1 MFTGIVE
8 ETGTVRSLVHPDEGG
23 TDAVLTVVAPLAAS
37 DARPG
42 DSIAVDGV
50 CLTVTRLS
58 GDDDATAAPGT
69 ITFEVMPETL
79 RRSTL
84 GALTP
89 AARVNL
95 ERALPANGR
104 LGGHIVQGHVDGTAT
119 LLRRDPGPRWDE
131 LTFAAEAGLLRYV
144 AEKGSIALGGVSLT
158 VTHVSDAPD
167 APGQAD
173 GTGETGAAGGA
184 APGRGTF
191 GVSLIPTT
199 LESTTLGE
207 LTPGSAVNVE
217 VDVLAK
223 YTERL
228 LAGMG
233 AGTGARPH
241 AAGSGPGGHAVPAP
255 DAPSSSTHA
264 NSEVPA

>member
-8 ETGTVRSLVHPDEGG
+8 ETGTVRSLVHPDEAG
-23 TDAVLTVVAPLAAS
+23 TDARLTVVAPLAAS
-37 DARPG
+37 DARLG

-50 CLTVTRLS
+50 CLTVTHVS
-58 GDDDATAAPGT
+58 GDDEATAGDAPGT
-69 ITFEVMPETL
+69 APRTVTFEVMPETL

-89 AARVNL
+89 ATPVNI

-119 LLRRDPGPRWDE
+119 LVARRPGPRWDE
-131 LTFAAEAGLLRYV
+131 LTFTAGPELLRYL
-144 AEKGSIALGGVSLT
+144 AEKGSVALHGVSLT
-158 VTHVSDAPD
+158 VTHVTDA
-167 APGQAD
+167 
-173 GTGETGAAGGA
+173 TGEQSGA
-184 APGRGTF
+184 GTF

-199 LESTTLGE
+199 LEATTLGR
-207 LTPGSAVNVE
+207 LVPGASVNVE

-228 LAGMG
+228 LTTTARG
-233 AGTGARPH
+233 GTATGDH
-241 AAGSGPGGHAVPAP
+241 PAQ
-255 DAPSSSTHA
+255 DVSPSHP
-264 NSEVPA
+264 EVLA

>member
-8 ETGTVRSLVHPDEGG
+8 ETGTVRSLVHPDEAG

-50 CLTVTRLS
+50 CLTVTGIS
-58 GDDDATAAPGT
+58 GNDDEPAPAHQ

-84 GALTP
+84 GALTR
-89 AARVNL
+89 ATRVNV
-95 ERALPANGR
+95 ERALPAGGR

-119 LLRRDPGPRWDE
+119 LVTRTPGPRWDE
-131 LTFAAEAGLLRYV
+131 LTFTAPPALLRYV

-158 VTHVSDAPD
+158 VTHVSDTPAIGTGLPG
-167 APGQAD
+167 APGQ
-173 GTGETGAAGGA
+173 
-184 APGRGTF
+184 GTF
-191 GVSLIPTT
+191 SVSLIPTT
-199 LESTTLGE
+199 LEATTLGE
-207 LTPGSAVNVE
+207 LTPGSRVNVE

-228 LAGMG
+228 LTAT
-233 AGTGARPH
+233 ATR
-241 AAGSGPGGHAVPAP
+241 
-255 DAPSSSTHA
+255 
-264 NSEVPA
+264 EVPA